1 MALETPSKGV
11 KRTFGFRGVDD
22 VEELVMPNW
31 ARRLNTYFLEI
42 NNTHQS
48 GMRSQDQGN
57 N

>member
-22 VEELVMPNW
+22 VEELVMPNR